1 MSYDEREIEILR
13 DAVDLA
19 QERAGKKVIRNPQ
32 VKEIIYI
39 VEKFLRDNKT
49 CCYGGT
55 AINNILPTEDQFYD
69 KSVELPDYD
78 FFTPNALEDAKRL
91 ADIYYKAGFI
101 EVEAKSG
108 VHHGTFKV
116 FVNFLAVADITQMDK
131 GLFDQVHKDSIK
143 VAGIHYAPPDYLRMA
158 AYLELSRPAGDVSRW
173 EKVMKRIKLLN
184 NNYPMKNPKCDDV
197 QFQRSMEEDGIK
209 SADIFS
215 TVRDSFIGQG
225 LVFFGGYA
233 SSLYSKYMPKKYERT
248 IAKIPDFDVLA
259 EDPKQAAII
268 VKERLEEMDIK
279 DVKIIEKDGAGEII
293 APHVEIR
300 VGVDAIA
307 FIYQPLAC
315 HSYNIV
321 KIGKKKIKVATI
333 DTMLSMYLAFIYA
346 NRPYYNKDRILCM
359 AQYLFQ
365 VQQKNRLEQKGVL
378 RRFSVNCYGKQ
389 STLEE
394 IKNEKAEKYKEL
406 QGKRGT
412 REYDEWF
419 LRYVPADNDK
429 KSNSTKSN
437 SKKGNSKKGNS
448 KKGNSKK
455 GNSKKGNNKKNTK
468 RGPGI
473 KKRATKN
480 TLKNKMNPLFMNLF

>member
-1 MSYDEREIEILR
+1 MSSCNKKMSYDEREIEILR

-32 VKEIIYI
+32 VKEIISI
-39 VEKFLRDNKT
+39 VEKFLRDTKT

-55 AINNILPTEDQFYD
+55 AINNILPAEDQFYD

-78 FFTPNALEDAKRL
+78 FFTPNAMEDAKKL
-91 ADIYYKAGFI
+91 ADIYYKAGFS

-116 FVNFLAVADITQMDK
+116 FVNFIAVADITQMDK
-131 GLFDQVHKDSIK
+131 GLFDQVYKDSIK

-184 NNYPMKNPKCDDV
+184 NNYPMKNPKCDNV

-209 SADIFS
+209 SVDIFS

-233 SSLYSKYMPKKYERT
+233 NSLYSKYMPKKYERT
-248 IAKIPDFDVLA
+248 VAKIPDFDVLA
-259 EDPKQAAII
+259 EDPKRAAVI
-268 VKERLEEMDIK
+268 VKERLDEMDIK
-279 DVKIIEKDGAGEII
+279 NVKIIEKDGVGEII

-307 FIYQPLAC
+307 FIYKPLAC

-321 KIGKKKIKVATI
+321 KMGKKNIKVATI

-365 VQQKNRLEQKGVL
+365 VQQQNRLEQKGVL

-419 LRYVPADNDK
+419 LRYVPLELDK
-429 KSNSTKSN
+429 KKSIKGNKPQRGVKKGAVKNNKTKSK
-437 SKKGNSKKGNS
+437 SKP
-448 KKGNSKK
+448 
-455 GNSKKGNNKKNTK
+455 NKKKTM
-468 RGPGI
+468 
-473 KKRATKN
+473 KKKFRPFFIN
-480 TLKNKMNPLFMNLF
+480 IF